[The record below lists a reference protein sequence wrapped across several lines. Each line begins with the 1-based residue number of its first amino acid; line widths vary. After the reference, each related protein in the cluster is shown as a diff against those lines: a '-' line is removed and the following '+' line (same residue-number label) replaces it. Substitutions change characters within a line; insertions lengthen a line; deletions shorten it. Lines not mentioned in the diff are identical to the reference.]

1 MISENNLKYI
11 KGINGLRA
19 IAVILVV
26 IYHWLQQCS
35 LVNFFPIG
43 RIGVDIFFVIS
54 GFLISKI
61 LFQEK
66 NNDDLN
72 FNRKVKIIKNFMIR
86 RTVRI
91 FPIYYILLI
100 FLYIT
105 NGVEFR
111 NNIIYY
117 VTYTTN
123 IFFYH
128 TRAWYGMAAHF
139 WSLAVE
145 EQFYL
150 FWPFLLIFINKKYT
164 LKFIIFAIVVG
175 TLYSFAIND
184 DMGSNILTL
193 SCINAFGIGALY
205 SYLIIYRPIYTENVS
220 KIIRILFFPMILLI
234 ILNYTI
240 LKIDYFPLRLIV
252 SVITVNFIRI
262 CLEGKSKNIFY
273 KIMNWKI
280 LNFIGILSYGI
291 YLFHN
296 PFTNYWR
303 RLLLKMGMQ
312 NKIDN
317 IYLEFMIKFSIL
329 ILISYL
335 SWIIIEKPFLKLK
348 RYAK

>member
-1 MISENNLKYI
+1 MISENNLIYI

-35 LVNFFPIG
+35 LVNIFPIG

-72 FNRKVKIIKNFMIR
+72 FNRKLKIIKNFMIR

-91 FPIYYILLI
+91 FPIYYILLL

-123 IFFYH
+123 IFFYY

-150 FWPFLLIFINKKYT
+150 FWPFLLIFINKRYT
-164 LKFIIFAIVVG
+164 LKFIIFAIIVG
-175 TLYSFAIND
+175 TIYSFAIND
-184 DMGSNILTL
+184 EMGSNILTL

-205 SYLIIYRPIYTENVS
+205 SYFIIYKPIYAENAS

-240 LKIDYFPLRLIV
+240 LKLNYFPLRLIV

-273 KIMNWKI
+273 QIMNWKI